1 MAVTPVTES
10 IFVGKGERPLYL
22 LPKMANRHGLIA
34 GATGTGKT
42 VSLQTLAQGFS
53 RLGIPVFA
61 VDVKGDLAGISQPGS
76 LSNVKAVQ
84 RLKELGIENPVFE
97 GCPVNFWDIFG
108 KDGSP
113 IRATLSDMG
122 PLLLGRMLS
131 LNDVQMGVLNLVF
144 KIAHEEKL
152 TLIDLKDIQ
161 AVLKYVG
168 ENARKYTTQYGY
180 ISTASIGGIQ
190 RGLTELQQ
198 QGGENLYGEP
208 VVNLDSFFQVNPL
221 GHGYVNILA
230 ADTLMQS
237 PKMYAMFLFWLL
249 SELYEKLPEVGD
261 QEKPKLIF
269 FFDEAHLLFTD
280 APKALLDKIELV
292 IRLIRSKGVG
302 VFFVTQNPID
312 IPNTVLGQLGN
323 RIQHAIRAFTPRDQK
338 AVKSAAQT
346 FRSNPSLDVAEVITQ
361 LGVGEALVS
370 LLDEKG
376 IPNPVEKAL
385 ICPPLSQIG
394 AITPEQRR
402 EIVQRS
408 IVNTQYKKP
417 IERESAYEILKARA
431 EEAAKNP
438 PENNKGR
445 RRSNPVMQVFKGAW
459 AVINSRIVRDIVK
472 SVLDS
477 FRRR

>member
-1 MAVTPVTES
+1 MAVTPATES
-10 IFVGKGERPLYL
+10 IFVGKGEHPLYL
-22 LPKMANRHGLIA
+22 LSKMANRHGLIA

-53 RLGIPVFA
+53 RLGVPVFT

-76 LSNVKAVQ
+76 PNNGKVMD
-84 RLKELGIENPVFE
+84 RFKELGVEHPKFA
-97 GCPVNFWDIFG
+97 GCPVYFWDIFG

-113 IRATLSDMG
+113 IRATLHDMG

-131 LNDVQMGVLNLVF
+131 LNEVQMGVLNLVF
-144 KIAHEEKL
+144 KIADEENL
-152 TLIDLKDIQ
+152 PLIDLKDIQ
-161 AVLKYVG
+161 AVLKYIG
-168 ENARKYTTQYGY
+168 DNARKFTTQFGY

-190 RGLTELQQ
+190 RSLSELEQ
-198 QGGENLYGEP
+198 QGGDNLYGEP
-208 VVNLDSFFQVNPL
+208 ALNLDSFFQVNSD

-249 SELYEKLPEVGD
+249 SELYEKLPEMGD
-261 QEKPKLIF
+261 PEKPKLVF

-292 IRLIRSKGVG
+292 VRLIRSKGVG
-302 VFFVTQNPID
+302 VYFVTQNPID
-312 IPNTVLGQLGN
+312 IPQTVLGQLGN

-338 AVKSAAQT
+338 AVKAASET
-346 FRSNPSLDVAEVITQ
+346 FRSNPDLKVAEVITQ

-376 IPNPVEKAL
+376 IPGIVERTL
-385 ICPPLSQIG
+385 ICPPTSQIG
-394 AITPEQRR
+394 AITPEQRK
-402 EIVQRS
+402 EIIQRS
-408 IVNTQYKKP
+408 IVHSQYKKP

-438 PENNKGR
+438 PEKKGR
-445 RRSNPVMQVFKGAW
+445 AKNRPVAQVFKGAW

-477 FRRR
+477 FKRR